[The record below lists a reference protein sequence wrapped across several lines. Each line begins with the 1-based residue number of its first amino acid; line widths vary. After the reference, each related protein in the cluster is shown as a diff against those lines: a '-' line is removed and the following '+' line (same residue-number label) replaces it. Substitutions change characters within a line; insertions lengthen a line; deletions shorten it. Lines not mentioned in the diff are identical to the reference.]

1 MQMSHSPTHL
11 DVETVII
18 SRSEFVRAR
27 NHIGVVTA
35 HKMVERLCYSL
46 YVRIIFASNI
56 TFQVKK
62 NLSSSDT
69 NLTL

>member
-46 YVRIIFASNI
+46 HV
-56 TFQVKK
+56 
-62 NLSSSDT
+62 SSLLQISPSK
-69 NLTL
+69 

>member
-46 YVRIIFASNI
+46 
-56 TFQVKK
+56 
-62 NLSSSDT
+62 
-69 NLTL
+69 